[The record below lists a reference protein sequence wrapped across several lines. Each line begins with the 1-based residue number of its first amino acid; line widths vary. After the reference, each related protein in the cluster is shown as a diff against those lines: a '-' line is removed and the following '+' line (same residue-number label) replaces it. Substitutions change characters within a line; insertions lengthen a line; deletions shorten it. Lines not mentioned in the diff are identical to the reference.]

1 MEVIVTGIDLEL
13 AAVAIKII
21 GVVAAIIEIKVEV
34 AAIIET
40 IVEVVAGIVAQAGIV
55 GVDVKG
61 EVISATRLE
70 SIEEKTAA

>member
-13 AAVAIKII
+13 AAVAIKI
-21 GVVAAIIEIKVEV
+21 KVEV
-34 AAIIET
+34 AAIIKI

-55 GVDVKG
+55 GVDAKW